1 MECMST
7 MAMKLEHQERWKA
20 SLLTRQISK
29 WFYDT
34 SIGTAWSSPLWFSV
48 GVGLDHSSSSYG
60 GTRWT

>member
-34 SIGTAWSSPLWFSV
+34 SIGTAWSSPL
-48 GVGLDHSSSSYG
+48 
-60 GTRWT
+60 